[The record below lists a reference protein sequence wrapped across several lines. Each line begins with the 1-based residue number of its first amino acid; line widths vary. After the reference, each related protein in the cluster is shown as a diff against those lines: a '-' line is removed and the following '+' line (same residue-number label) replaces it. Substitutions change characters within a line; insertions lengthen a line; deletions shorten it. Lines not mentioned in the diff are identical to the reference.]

1 MMHGQLAAV
10 FSAVPSG
17 EGRSARQPGGFAV
30 DSRSVDSRA
39 VDSRST
45 ESRGL
50 AAPPAPRR
58 PRGPSALS
66 RQLRALHRPAP
77 APAPCGSAAG
87 KTTAG
92 KTTAGKTHLC
102 GGSRRS
108 CDCFTWRER
117 STPVS
122 HSSTVS
128 PHSTR
133 EFGTLSSEVLAQDE
147 SFAIGTRKLLKRK
160 LAVAGDHPCGKIC
173 FIFALCHEHLPKSC
187 EPMLTLLTQR

>member
-117 STPVS
+117 KRINANEQLRILTHLCCATEGRSTPVS

-147 SFAIGTRKLLKRK
+147 SFAIGTRKLLKGNCDLRK
-160 LAVAGDHPCGKIC
+160 LR
-173 FIFALCHEHLPKSC
+173 
-187 EPMLTLLTQR
+187 QQQY